1 MKPQP
6 FITDEAQRHRPLR
19 VQDRKNTQSDVN
31 AAGLNDI
38 TSQPRG
44 YRTVG
49 EFPDDIDWANLA
61 LPDTWPDQLNCKNP
75 LSLVRLL
82 MHVLRQR
89 QQVRLP
95 SGLPGAETIPP
106 YALQEFHHLPN
117 GNYSHA
123 LTRGYLAG
131 FDLSM
136 LGHMQGV
143 RQRMA
148 EHLAHCHAV
157 LDLGCG
163 GGATAAAIQVKG
175 VADVWGLD
183 PSPYVLRYAAQDY
196 PQVHFAQGVMEK
208 LPFPNQRFDG
218 MSACFVFHEVP
229 PFYIRQA
236 LAEIARVLA
245 PGGLLVIAEPS
256 PIQLRDS
263 FLSMIKQY
271 GWRGGYFQL
280 LASRVH
286 EPFVRAWH
294 RFALTDEAAERGLL
308 VLEEDEGMPVK
319 CWLLERGPLKAKP
332 L

>member
-1 MKPQP
+1 MKS
-6 FITDEAQRHRPLR
+6 RLR
-19 VQDRKNTQSDVN
+19 TPVEREDIAPSRIQHLKNASSDFN
-31 AAGLNDI
+31 AAGANDM
-38 TSQPRG
+38 TNQPMG
-44 YRTVG
+44 SSTVI

-61 LPDTWPDQLNCKNP
+61 LPDTWPDQLNFKNP

-82 MHVLRQR
+82 THLLRKR
-89 QQVRLP
+89 QQVKLP
-95 SGLPGAETIPP
+95 RGLPGAETIPP

-131 FDLSM
+131 FDISM
-136 LGHMQGV
+136 LGHMPRV
-143 RQRMA
+143 RQRLA
-148 EHLAHCHAV
+148 EHLTHCHAV

-163 GGATAAAIQVKG
+163 GGATAAAIQAKG

-229 PFYIRQA
+229 PFYVRQA
-236 LAEIARVLA
+236 LAETARVLT

-271 GWRGGYFQL
+271 GWQGGYFQL
-280 LASRVH
+280 LASLVY

-294 RFALTDEAAERGLL
+294 RFALTDEAAEQDLL
-308 VLEEDEGMPVK
+308 VLEEDDGMPVK
-319 CWLLERGPLKAKP
+319 YWLLQRGPLRAKP